1 MKQIITLLFILTLLL
16 VGCSTQTTKVNTP
29 SVSEKI
35 DTDNI
40 AEDFVKSLTEYSDY
54 NGRDLS
60 LIRKVTMGFDKWDY
74 TYRFAVNSQKLPASV
89 NFFEVRLMILGGKVV
104 NNLAVEVD
112 NKDIKKGAL
121 TQSECE
127 SMGGSLVNNIAGAF
141 CNNNEKNTGEM
152 VGIIVPY
159 ICCV

>member
-1 MKQIITLLFILTLLL
+1 MKQIIPLLLILTLLL
-16 VGCSTQTTKVNTP
+16 VGCSTQTPPVTTP
-29 SVSEKI
+29 SVSEKV
-35 DTDNI
+35 DTDKI

-54 NGRDLS
+54 NGRDLTM
-60 LIRKVTMGFDKWDY
+60 IRKVTMGFDKWDY
-74 TYRFAVNSQKLPASV
+74 TYRFAVNTQQLPASV
-89 NFFEVRLMILGGKVV
+89 KFFEVRLMILGGEVT

-112 NKDIKKGAL
+112 DKDIKKGAL

-127 SMGGSLVNNIAGAF
+127 SMGGRLANNIAGAF

-152 VGIIVPY
+152 VGIIIPY